1 MPDLPD
7 IRSIAGPV
15 PAAAPGAGEI
25 AARPTAGQL
34 RHAAAQTVAVVVG
47 FDGDLAV
54 VEAGGRWL
62 GIEGLPRMPPGA
74 SVRLAL
80 PAGFPS
86 IGGSVEVRIWSGIGA
101 GEPSAVLSARL
112 VTSNGLSW
120 PAELRRPE
128 GGGSLSARI
137 LGDGHSA
144 AAAHAPSQAGAGSVA
159 GSILLEAGIVDV
171 TADGSCLLATPDGE
185 WLMSTAMPGLAAGRR
200 LKLLLTHGSAAAADT
215 ATSRVGGVPDRP
227 ALRDAAVG
235 LAALVAR
242 FSPHGEGAAGDIAP
256 PHAAREHRAGAAD
269 EHARPMEGEPAG
281 DGLDWLV
288 VPERPPWDDAARVLL
303 ARERD
308 ARPGQG
314 ERAAYRRMVLA
325 LALSRLGEVQL
336 DLGFGE
342 DGIDLAVRT
351 AGPLDDETAR
361 DIRAVLASIAAA
373 GHALQGRLV
382 ERLLVLPS
390 RREARDLLA

>member
-15 PAAAPGAGEI
+15 PMAAPGAGEI
-25 AARPTAGQL
+25 AARPTTAQL
-34 RHAAAQTVAVVVG
+34 RHASAQTVAVVVG

-86 IGGSVEVRIWSGIGA
+86 IGGSVEVRVWSGIGA
-101 GEPSAVLSARL
+101 DEAPAVLSARL

-128 GGGSLSARI
+128 GGESLSARI
-137 LGDGHSA
+137 LGDAHSP
-144 AAAHAPSQAGAGSVA
+144 AAAHAPSQANAGSVA
-159 GSILLEAGIVDV
+159 GSIVLEAGIVDV

-185 WLMSTAMPGLAAGRR
+185 WLMATAMPGLFTGRR
-200 LKLLLTHGSAAAADT
+200 LKLLLTRGTAAAADA
-215 ATSRVGGVPDRP
+215 ATNRAEVPDRP

-242 FSPHGEGAAGDIAP
+242 FALHGEGAAGDIAP
-256 PHAAREHRAGAAD
+256 AHAAGERRAGAAD
-269 EHARPMEGEPAG
+269 EHAEPMEGEPAG

-288 VPERPPWDDAARVLL
+288 VPERLPWDDAARVLL

-308 ARPGQG
+308 ARPRPG

-351 AGPLDDETAR
+351 AGPLDGETAG
-361 DIRAVLASIAAA
+361 DVRAVLASIAAA
-373 GHALQGRLV
+373 GHPFRGRLV

-390 RREARDLLA
+390 HRQARDLLA